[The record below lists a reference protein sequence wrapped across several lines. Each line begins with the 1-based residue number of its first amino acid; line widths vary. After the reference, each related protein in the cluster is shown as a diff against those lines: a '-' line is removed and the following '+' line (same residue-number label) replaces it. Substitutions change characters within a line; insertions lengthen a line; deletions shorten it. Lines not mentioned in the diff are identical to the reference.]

1 MFLGKHH
8 LARPTAFLALGRHL
22 SSPLTQPT
30 PFCTMVS
37 SMPDLTGIHEIV
49 LSQQVAD
56 QLEEMGMSQDE
67 FVAMLL
73 KHAKATQ

>member
-1 MFLGKHH
+1 MKIRVADKDEISDQDIED
-8 LARPTAFLALGRHL
+8 ARDRDEAGLIQRG
-22 SSPLTQPT
+22 
-30 PFCTMVS
+30 V
-37 SMPDLTGIHEIV
+37 PDLTGIHEIV

-56 QLEEMGMSQDE
+56 HLEEAGISQDE

>member
-1 MFLGKHH
+1 MKIRIADKDEISDQDIAD
-8 LARPTAFLALGRHL
+8 ARERDEAGLIQKG
-22 SSPLTQPT
+22 
-30 PFCTMVS
+30 V
-37 SMPDLTGIHEIV
+37 PDLTGIQEIV

-56 QLEEMGMSQDE
+56 QLEEAGISQDE

>member
-1 MFLGKHH
+1 
-8 LARPTAFLALGRHL
+8 
-22 SSPLTQPT
+22 
-30 PFCTMVS
+30 MVS

>member
-1 MFLGKHH
+1 MKIRIADKNEITDQDTED
-8 LARPTAFLALGRHL
+8 ARDRDEAGLIQKG
-22 SSPLTQPT
+22 
-30 PFCTMVS
+30 V
-37 SMPDLTGIHEIV
+37 PDLTGIQEIV

-56 QLEEMGMSQDE
+56 QLEEAGISQDE

>member
-1 MFLGKHH
+1 MKIRIADKNEITDQDTED
-8 LARPTAFLALGRHL
+8 ARDRDEAGLIQKG
-22 SSPLTQPT
+22 
-30 PFCTMVS
+30 V
-37 SMPDLTGIHEIV
+37 PDLHGIHEIV

-67 FVAMLL
+67 FIAMLL